1 MMNSNIDVT
10 VSAGVA
16 DVRLDRPDK
25 LNGLTLPML
34 RDLAAAGR
42 KLRADKEI
50 RVVILSGVGDSFCAG
65 LDFKTVTAD
74 PKQLP
79 LGMLPRP
86 WRGTNTFQEACWVW
100 RRVPVPVIAAVHGH
114 CYGGGLQIALGA
126 DLRVTAPDAKW
137 SVLEGKWG
145 LIPDMSGVRALSE
158 LVGIEVAKRLT
169 MTAEVFSGE
178 EAARLGLAGQVDP
191 QPYDAA
197 RALAEQLVGRSPDAL
212 VAAKRLFERTWKAS
226 PRRTFARERWEQ
238 ARLLLGR
245 NAQIARVAGLN
256 RETPVFQP
264 RR

>member
-1 MMNSNIDVT
+1 MSSTIDVT
-10 VSAGVA
+10 VADGIA

-34 RDLAAAGR
+34 HDLAAAAR
-42 KLRADKEI
+42 ELRRDKQI
-50 RVVILSGVGDSFCAG
+50 RAVVLSGAGDSFCAG
-65 LDFKTVTAD
+65 LDFKAVTSD

-86 WRGTNTFQEACWVW
+86 WRGTNVFQEACWAW

-126 DLRVTAPDAKW
+126 DLRITAPDAEW

-145 LIPDMSGVRALSE
+145 LIPDMSGVRTLSE
-158 LVGIEVAKRLT
+158 LVGIETAKRLT
-169 MTAEVFSGE
+169 MTAEIITGE
-178 EAARLGLAGQVDP
+178 DAARIGLVGQVDP

-197 RALAEQLVGRSPDAL
+197 RALAEALAQRSPDAL
-212 VAAKRLFERTWKAS
+212 VAAKRLFD
-226 PRRTFARERWEQ
+226 RRWRSSARHTFARERWEQ
-238 ARLLLGR
+238 TKLLLGNNFR
-245 NAQIARVAGLN
+245 IARAAGLT
-256 RETPVFQP
+256 RETPAFQN